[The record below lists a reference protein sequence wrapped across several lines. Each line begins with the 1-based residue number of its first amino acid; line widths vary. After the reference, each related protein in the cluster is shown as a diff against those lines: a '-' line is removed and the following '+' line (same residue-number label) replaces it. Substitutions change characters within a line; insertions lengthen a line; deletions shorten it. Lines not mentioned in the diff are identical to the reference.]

1 MNSRFCLC
9 LLLLMAS
16 LGLSAISVSIT
27 PNPKVTQAQQDF
39 TVQVTLDTP
48 TVIRG
53 CTVWF
58 EYDPDK
64 IEYQGAEIGELLSGF
79 DLYWFLSARES
90 PTRIRVPCIIMGA
103 ELYVTGPG
111 DMLNLNFTALAGDFS
126 SIDIVNIQL
135 YDVIGYEIPGVEA
148 FDGDVIIGEGAAY
161 GKIKCWLQGAYSG
174 GAMLTTQNAAIPLNS
189 PYPTAPACV
198 DSIPGDVVDWML
210 LELRSV
216 HIGQPVGSYSLFLDS
231 GGYLRTPGKPYLIL
245 MNSSPGPYYLVLRHR
260 NHMAIMSATAQTLSS
275 SGSPAVF
282 DLTNIANIY
291 GNGGMVEV
299 EEGIHAMAAGDAD
312 ANGKINTVDRNSHW
326 REQTGLN
333 GYLSADFNL
342 DAYVSTVDLN
352 DFWRANSSLLGTTP
366 PRRSNFQGTIEFTLS
381 PEVIRVN
388 GESFLSLDILASSP
402 DPNQRIGSG
411 MVQLNYNPAL
421 FGENVKS
428 SGNVA
433 VTHGS
438 LINAFPF
445 PYYNL
450 IMNDNSPSRL
460 AITFEYLMPAGLGGL
475 LTSTPQQ
482 LLNVSLRLLDTGFP
496 CGFSFQQNL
505 MVNQQYLDDNH
516 TRFAQVLATD
526 TDNTLIPS
534 QPAGLCLSLQ
544 GNNLQLNWQ
553 EANGCTYSVYS
564 AQDPN
569 AEDWQMEAS
578 GLTDPFWSIPIQS
591 NRMFFRVTA
600 SGYPDTK

>member
-126 SIDIVNIQL
+126 TIDIVNIQL

-174 GAMLTTQNAAIPLNS
+174 GAMLTTQNAEIPLNS

-260 NHMAIMSATAQTLSS
+260 NHMAIMSATAQTLNS
-275 SGSPAVF
+275 SGSPTLF
-282 DLTNIANIY
+282 DLTDIANIY

-312 ANGKINTVDRNSHW
+312 ADGKIGAVDRNSHW

-342 DAYVSTVDLN
+342 DAYVSPVDLN
-352 DFWRANSSLLGTTP
+352 EFWR
-366 PRRSNFQGTIEFTLS
+366 
-381 PEVIRVN
+381 
-388 GESFLSLDILASSP
+388 
-402 DPNQRIGSG
+402 
-411 MVQLNYNPAL
+411 LN
-421 FGENVKS
+421 
-428 SGNVA
+428 
-433 VTHGS
+433 T
-438 LINAFPF
+438 
-445 PYYNL
+445 
-450 IMNDNSPSRL
+450 
-460 AITFEYLMPAGLGGL
+460 GL
-475 LTSTPQQ
+475 LSTVPPAE
-482 LLNVSLRLLDTGFP
+482 V
-496 CGFSFQQNL
+496 
-505 MVNQQYLDDNH
+505 
-516 TRFAQVLATD
+516 
-526 TDNTLIPS
+526 
-534 QPAGLCLSLQ
+534 QP
-544 GNNLQLNWQ
+544 
-553 EANGCTYSVYS
+553 
-564 AQDPN
+564 
-569 AEDWQMEAS
+569 
-578 GLTDPFWSIPIQS
+578 
-591 NRMFFRVTA
+591 
-600 SGYPDTK
+600 